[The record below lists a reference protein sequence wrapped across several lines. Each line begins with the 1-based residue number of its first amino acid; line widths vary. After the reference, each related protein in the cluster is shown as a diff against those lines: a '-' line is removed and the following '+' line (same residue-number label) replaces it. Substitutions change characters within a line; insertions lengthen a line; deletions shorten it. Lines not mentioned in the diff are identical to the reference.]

1 MPEVDYRYEA
11 RRYVPFK
18 PANTGR
24 RPILFTVP
32 ASEDYYDM
40 NESFLEVK
48 VRLRTAGTGG
58 ISSAEGAASDAN
70 NSKYVY
76 CVNNFGHTLFSQ
88 MNVNFN
94 GVLMSEQSNAYHY
107 KAYIETLLNYSRE
120 EGKSFLASQGWV
132 NEVHVKDELT
142 PTNAGN
148 NDEPNPDNWDGK
160 TGLKA
165 LTGRLLGNAYHTFL
179 VRPHLEVF
187 RTGKCLVPGIQMDL
201 ELFLNYS
208 QLFLFGT
215 PDTTTSVHK
224 KIPTLA
230 DDDIQVTLH
239 LLKVTL
245 NASVYS
251 RLQKERQLGKNK
263 TVKYPVVRS
272 EIRTFSFDGRSTRFE
287 QDNVFVGRVP
297 DRVIVGLVDSRA
309 YNGTLTRYP
318 FAFQKFGVTRI
329 RQTVEGEEYPYKAL
343 ELTGNSSA
351 EDLLGYDRLV
361 TAMGAHKSHKPTMIL
376 PSDWGQGK
384 NCTLFMFNN
393 VPSGDADNP
402 HTRNPR
408 QTGNVRYVIE
418 FREAIDH
425 NITVVI
431 WSEYENLYEI
441 DVYGGIL
448 YSIHR

>member
-1 MPEVDYRYEA
+1 
-11 RRYVPFK
+11 
-18 PANTGR
+18 
-24 RPILFTVP
+24 
-32 ASEDYYDM
+32 M
-40 NESFLEVK
+40 NDSFLEVK

-76 CVNNFGHTLFSQ
+76 CVNNFGHTLFGQ
-88 MNVNFN
+88 LNVDFN

-107 KAYIETLLNYSRE
+107 KAYIETLLNYSRD

-148 NDEPNPDNWDGK
+148 NDEPSPDNWDGR

-165 LTGRLLGNAYHTFL
+165 LTGRLLGNAYTFL
-179 VRPHLEVF
+179 VRPHLVVF
-187 RTGKCLVPGIQMDL
+187 DITCVNRNLPGIQMDL
-201 ELFLNYS
+201 ELFLNES

-224 KIPTLA
+224 KIATLA

-272 EIRTFSFDGRSTRFE
+272 ENRTFSFDGRSTRFE

-309 YNGTLTRYP
+309 YNGTVTITR
-318 FAFQKFGVTRI
+318 FRHI
-329 RQTVEGEEYPYKAL
+329 VEGEEYPYKAL
-343 ELTGNSSA
+343 QLTGNSSA

-361 TAMGAHKSHKPTMIL
+361 TAMGAHKNHKPTMIL

-384 NCTLFMFNN
+384 NCTLFMSNN

-418 FREAIDH
+418 FREAINH

-431 WSEYENLYEI
+431 WSEYENLCEI